1 MHCAGGAI
9 PVAGARTTE
18 SVLIDKVKLVST
30 SRKVKVKQA
39 ELVVF
44 WGECQV
50 ILVPESLKDS
60 FKVALADI
68 QVVLW
73 LFCMNH
79 DTFGCVQRESSSTSN
94 EFLRRQLG

>member
-1 MHCAGGAI
+1 MRCAGGAI

-30 SRKVKVKQA
+30 
-39 ELVVF
+39 VF

-50 ILVPESLKDS
+50 ILVPNSLKDS
-60 FKVALADI
+60 FKVALAEI

-79 DTFGCVQRESSSTSN
+79 DTFGCVQRESSTSN
-94 EFLRRQLG
+94 DFLRRQPG